1 MRLRDWKVGTRLTLG
16 FGLILTLMMVVALL
30 GIVGIQQ
37 ARSLHETFEQALMR
51 QHQCDQLKELLSLDV
66 TKSQA
71 IIRSVGMPEVSD
83 RFKPE
88 LNAADQSI
96 EDLLATMSAQSASSI
111 QQITRD
117 LIGQHKLY
125 RQTRDEVLNLV
136 ELGQTIQA
144 NEKEQAALAP
154 AAQAV
159 KALSDNLLTHV
170 SDNTRAA
177 QEHFMQTTLTSRTLI
192 GLITLVT
199 LTCGMLWAWVIAR
212 SISRPAHAA
221 MRISEAMAQGRL
233 SQEVRPVTARDEMGS
248 MLQSMRKMR
257 DGLLNLTG
265 EVRSQSEQVAQT
277 SVQVA
282 SSAEALSQSSYR
294 HAAVLSDSSV
304 VLHQIE
310 SEISNSLT
318 QTQEASALALTARD
332 VAQQGR
338 QAMSEVI
345 ETMRGIQASSQRV
358 ADIIAVID
366 GIAFQTNI
374 LALNAAVEAARA
386 GEQGRGFAVVA
397 TEVRSLAQRSATAAR
412 EIKQLISDSVE
423 RVGQGTDLVNKTGT
437 TIEALRSTITQVAT
451 LMQSL
456 SQTSVQQ
463 ANGISQVKQTVQRL
477 DAATQDNMVLM
488 SQSTQA
494 AASLKAQAC
503 RLLTAVSAFEAPPVA
518 VVSLARNAQ

>member
-16 FGLILTLMMVVALL
+16 FGLILTLLMVVAVL
-30 GIVGIQQ
+30 GFVGIQQ
-37 ARSLHETFEQALMR
+37 ARSLHETFEHALTV

-88 LNAADQSI
+88 LATADKTIETLLANMSTQPSAPIQNAA
-96 EDLLATMSAQSASSI
+96 EK
-111 QQITRD
+111 
-117 LIGQHKLY
+117 LIRQHKTY

-144 NEKEQAALAP
+144 NDKEQSALTPAALAVKNDSD
-154 AAQAV
+154 ALMHLVSQNTDQAQ
-159 KALSDNLLTHV
+159 
-170 SDNTRAA
+170 TR
-177 QEHFMQTTLTSRTLI
+177 FMGTTATTRTLI
-192 GLITLVT
+192 VLLTLVT
-199 LTCGMLWAWVIAR
+199 MAAGMVWAWVIAR

-233 SQEVRPVTARDEMGS
+233 TQEVRLVTAQDEMGR

-265 EVRSQSEQVAQT
+265 EVRSQSELLAQT

-282 SSAEALSQSSYR
+282 SGAEALSQSSYR

-310 SEISNSLT
+310 SEISNSLE
-318 QTQEASALALTARD
+318 QTHEASALALTARD

-338 QAMSEVI
+338 QAMAEVI
-345 ETMRGIQASSQRV
+345 ETMRGIHSSSQRV
-358 ADIIAVID
+358 ADIITVID

-412 EIKQLISDSVE
+412 EIKQLITDSVE
-423 RVGQGTDLVNKTGT
+423 RVGQGTELVNKTGA
-437 TIEALRSTITQVAT
+437 TIEALRNTITQVAT
-451 LMQSL
+451 LMESL
-456 SQTSVQQ
+456 SQTSVQH
-463 ANGISQVKQTVQRL
+463 ASGISQVKQTVQRL
-477 DAATQDNMVLM
+477 DAATQDNMALM

-494 AASLKAQAC
+494 AASLKAQASQ
-503 RLLTAVSAFEAPPVA
+503 LLKAVAAFEAPPA
-518 VVSLARNAQ
+518 AA